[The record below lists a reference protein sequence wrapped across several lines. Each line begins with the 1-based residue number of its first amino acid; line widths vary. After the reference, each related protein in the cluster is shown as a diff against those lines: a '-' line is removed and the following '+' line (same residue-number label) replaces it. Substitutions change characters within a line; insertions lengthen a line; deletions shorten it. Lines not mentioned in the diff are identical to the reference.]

1 MTQDFLIQ
9 LLSMAGAAV
18 GVYAGI
24 RADIAAMRAGL
35 EHVSREVARAHD
47 RISDLMD
54 RR

>member
-9 LLSMAGAAV
+9 LLGPVGAAI

-24 RADIAAMRAGL
+24 RADIAAMRASL
-35 EHVSREVARAHD
+35 AHVSDEVRRAHE